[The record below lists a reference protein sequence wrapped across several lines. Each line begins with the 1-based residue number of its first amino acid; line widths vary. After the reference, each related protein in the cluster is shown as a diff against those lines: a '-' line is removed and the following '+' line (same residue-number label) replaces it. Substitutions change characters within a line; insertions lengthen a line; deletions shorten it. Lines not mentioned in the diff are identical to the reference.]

1 MLPRIAALTAVLTL
15 TVAGQAVASG
25 FRGTDRDPG
34 PAARTD
40 FYALTINDRLVSF
53 SGDDSCDADS
63 VRIRGLR
70 PGEDL
75 IGIDVRPADGQL
87 YGVGRRGDSVR
98 LYTIDPDMGWATFV
112 APLRNAL
119 TGEPIRLSG
128 GEFGFDFNPA
138 ADALRIVSDSGQN
151 LRALPSDRLVMGVQR
166 FTGDTFVDGTLS
178 YTPLAMTPR
187 PTAWGIAGAAYTN
200 PDNDPATGTTLFDI
214 DAVRDDL
221 VTQNPPNDGTLT
233 AVGDLRIGVPRLFGF
248 DVAPGN
254 VGWATVLGGR
264 GCGLTSLAMVD
275 LTTGR
280 ATIVAGIGSWI
291 PLRGLAVA
299 LPS

>member
-15 TVAGQAVASG
+15 TVAGQALASG
-25 FRGTDRDPG
+25 YRGADADPG
-34 PAARTD
+34 PAAGTD
-40 FYALTINDRLVSF
+40 FYALTINDRLLSF
-53 SGDDSCDADS
+53 SGDDSCDTDS

-87 YGVGRRGDSVR
+87 YGVGRRGDAAR
-98 LYTIDPDMGWATFV
+98 LYTIDPDTGWATFV
-112 APLRNAL
+112 ARLRNAL

-138 ADALRIVSDSGQN
+138 ADALRIVSDVGQN

-166 FTGDTFVDGTLS
+166 VTGDTFVDGALS
-178 YTPLAMTPR
+178 YTPLGATPR
-187 PTAWGIAGAAYTN
+187 PTAWGVAGAGYTN

-214 DAVRDDL
+214 DTVRDDL

-233 AVGDLRIGVPRLFGF
+233 AVGDLRVRVPRLIGF

-280 ATIVAGIGSWI
+280 ATVVAGIGSWI